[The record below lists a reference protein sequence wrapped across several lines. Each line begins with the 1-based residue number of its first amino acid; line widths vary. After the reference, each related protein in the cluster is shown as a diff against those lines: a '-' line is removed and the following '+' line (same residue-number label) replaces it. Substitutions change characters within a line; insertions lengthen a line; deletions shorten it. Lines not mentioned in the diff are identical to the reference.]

1 MLAGYAKALIP
12 QCPKEFRV
20 SLAIFDLDN
29 TLLHGD
35 SDYLWGQF
43 LVEQQI
49 VDATEFAQANRYFYQ
64 QYEAGS
70 LNISEYLEFSLSVLT
85 KYSPDELHAWRQ
97 QFIEQKI
104 KPIILPQGRALLDQH
119 RQQGDTLLIIT
130 ATNAFVTTPIAAT
143 LGVEHLIACDVE
155 CIDGRYT
162 GRSVGTPSFQQGKV
176 TRLQQWLE
184 QHPHDLSSSYF
195 YSDSHN
201 DIPLLS
207 QVNTPVAV
215 DPDNTLRQ
223 HAAAQGWRIIS
234 LRDSQD
240 E

>member
-130 ATNAFVTTPIAAT
+130 ATNAGIGTLPTHGPSTASKNKSTAPAAKVDRRPRPPDATLMTDWPIIAQPPIPPKNAAT
-143 LGVEHLIACDVE
+143 ILAAPCPVHSRC
-155 CIDGRYT
+155 
-162 GRSVGTPSFQQGKV
+162 
-176 TRLQQWLE
+176 
-184 QHPHDLSSSYF
+184 LS
-195 YSDSHN
+195 
-201 DIPLLS
+201 LL
-207 QVNTPVAV
+207 V
-215 DPDNTLRQ
+215 
-223 HAAAQGWRIIS
+223 
-234 LRDSQD
+234 
-240 E
+240 